1 MSDKFWLLGGG
12 LLSFIIFILF
22 EKYVS
27 GYNFQTSLYIL
38 SSITQGLAALLAI
51 LLTATLIVV
60 QVFRRFTA
68 WKIAMSFETISL
80 IVIYSIGIISPLVFL
95 RIGIESWMLNLS
107 ISLMFLCIF
116 VLIPFLIHIGSLFIN
131 PVVLGELEQN
141 ILEAKNQGAW
151 GKVSSLLQDFGFAWL
166 PVIISGKQLEME
178 EFYNAWVNI
187 RNHVTRSDRVHYSLI
202 DVVFQTSKN
211 AIQKKN
217 EDYAQKIYISYNI
230 GDDVLQKMYP
240 YYKEQSLKL
249 FNLADKKNQ
258 LKICEFIILRLRNN
272 AYRLQHKTPP
282 SNKEKEPKALI
293 EDLLR
298 INRKIAKDTLK
309 KSTGN
314 QPEREL
320 FVKLLEEIEVTS

>member
-1 MSDKFWLLGGG
+1 LLQNYLKGYDKQAG
-12 LLSFIIFILF
+12 
-22 EKYVS
+22 
-27 GYNFQTSLYIL
+27 LYIL

-51 LLTATLIVV
+51 ILTATLIIV
-60 QVFRRFTA
+60 QIFKRFSA
-68 WKIAMSFETISL
+68 WKLAMSFETVSL
-80 IVIYSIGIISPLVFL
+80 FVVYAIGIISPLVFL

-211 AIQKKN
+211 AIQKKH
-217 EDYAQKIYISYNI
+217 EDYALKVFNSYHM

-240 YYKEQSLKL
+240 YYKQQSLTF
-249 FNLADKKNQ
+249 FNLANKKNQ
-258 LKICEFIILRLRNN
+258 LKICEYIILRLRNT
-272 AYRLQHKTPP
+272 AYRLQHKAPP
-282 SNKEKEPKALI
+282 SDKEKEPKALI

-298 INRKIAKDTLK
+298 INRKIAKDTLE